1 MVSDTDLI
9 TSGYEILNEC
19 ETFYSNIY
27 SSKQILL
34 IVATS
39 FLTLRVFNPW
49 TLRKMKNAKA
59 RNYKH

>member
-9 TSGYEILNEC
+9 TSGNEILNEC

-27 SSKQILL
+27 SSKHIPL

-39 FLTLRVFNPW
+39 LLTLRVFNPW
-49 TLRKMKNAKA
+49 TLRKMKNAEA
-59 RNYKH
+59 PNYKH